1 MPNGSTKAGSRQ
13 HIEKIIQFIND
24 VQAALGGDE
33 VRRFLEAQPV
43 SGSGTHH
50 WSLPVLLTQI
60 NRQDLS
66 VRFRALKALDRHY
79 LDKANKRN
87 SLFDIEFIKI
97 LRNWLALCKGSHA
110 SREHLLQGMQSLQTD
125 AAKLPTIHS
134 SDEECL
140 EDAASTSATSSE
152 SSLGSSTDSLEEEI
166 SSESQELEEGY
177 EVISFNDN
185 AYDSSCS
192 PDVSPS
198 SAELVPVPLT
208 LQREEKVA
216 AEFQEGEEGFA
227 VFSVNYHTDDSPS
240 SPDVSPS
247 SDGFEPILLTS
258 RREEE
263 GTAGHQ
269 GGEEGSLNR
278 HQYDHGFFSPSRYP
292 AECKPT
298 MRLGSYTGSR
308 KCLDVLSENDPGHA
322 VALLARIQSHIRTT
336 TWDTGWFGGESVR
349 FADTPRASRSVPRHV
364 ACQLD
369 VMQAFVRDA
378 RNQDTL
384 TREHLAK
391 QALIQVL
398 FDVPREAR
406 EKTGFCDMRR
416 LNRFLFRSD
425 ETRAYYRTC
434 AKGSVP
440 ELLRFF
446 RLEQGTPVA
455 RLLHALVSEHGD
467 APVSKLGIG
476 CDS

>member
-97 LRNWLALCKGSHA
+97 LRNWLALCKDSHA

-216 AEFQEGEEGFA
+216 AEFQEGEEG
-227 VFSVNYHTDDSPS
+227 
-240 SPDVSPS
+240 
-247 SDGFEPILLTS
+247 
-258 RREEE
+258 
-263 GTAGHQ
+263 
-269 GGEEGSLNR
+269 SLNR
-278 HQYDHGFFSPSRYP
+278 HQYDHGFFSPSRSP

-322 VALLARIQSHIRTT
+322 VALLAHIQSHIRTT

-434 AKGSVP
+434 AKGSVS
-440 ELLRFF
+440 ELLRLF
-446 RLEQGTPVA
+446 RLEQDTPVA
-455 RLLHALVSEHGD
+455 GLLQTLVSEHRD
-467 APVSKLGIG
+467 APVSRSDIG
-476 CDS
+476 YSS